1 MGLQACFYF
10 EGRVIKNGV
19 AFKHSPL
26 FFAQAASAETENVP
40 ALFDSLKPHA
50 ANMKKDL
57 LLRKRQTVMILAG
70 SGTVKAVNAPAAA
83 RNRVQLALGQ
93 FIACFLCECQKLFR
107 RFCGTDLFFC
117 SSVSLL
123 KMLSSIFMK
132 WPPSKAV
139 YTDIIGCK
147 DYIPDGRI
155 LQC

>member
-1 MGLQACFYF
+1 VEYGHRLVLTGIQAK
-10 EGRVIKNGV
+10 RK
-19 AFKHSPL
+19 
-26 FFAQAASAETENVP
+26 SAGTETVP
-40 ALFDSLKPHA
+40 ALFGSLKPHA

-83 RNRVQLALGQ
+83 RNRVQLVLGQ

-132 WPPSKAV
+132 
-139 YTDIIGCK
+139 
-147 DYIPDGRI
+147 
-155 LQC
+155 